1 MVTHFEPSYKVIKIC
16 SDENIISAFKDSYVP
31 LKNDPVAFHKENV
44 PVTTNVEFSS
54 TNDEFNF
61 VEYDFLKKKTPRKSI
76 EQLKDTKH
84 LRSYILTTASII
96 SYNSFFLFH
105 LLSLF
110 QSVLY

>member
-16 SDENIISAFKDSYVP
+16 SDENIISAFKDSCVP
-31 LKNDPVAFHKENV
+31 LKNDPVIFYQENV
-44 PVTTNVEFSS
+44 LVTTNVELIF
-54 TNDEFNF
+54 TNDEFNSA
-61 VEYDFLKKKTPRKSI
+61 EYDFLKKKPPRKSI

-84 LRSYILTTASII
+84 VRSYILTTASII
-96 SYNSFFLFH
+96 SYNSFCFFH